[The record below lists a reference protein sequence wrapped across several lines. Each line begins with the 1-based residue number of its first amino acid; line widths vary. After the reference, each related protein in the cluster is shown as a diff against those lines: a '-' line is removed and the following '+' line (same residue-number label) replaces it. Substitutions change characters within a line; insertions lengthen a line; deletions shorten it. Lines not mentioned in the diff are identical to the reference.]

1 MTDPQ
6 PVTDIKKLA
15 PGDRLVHPRGAT
27 AKVLSLSAHRR
38 NKHELHGYVCVVTQT
53 NGGVQRCTIPL
64 TAINDKGWRVATEAE
79 ADQLNEAELAK
90 WDVAKKGS
98 LLGQL
103 AAEAPPSGM
112 TERAEADDPRDWD
125 AARRDYERELYAK
138 IDAEDAAEMNPPST
152 EQIEKV
158 DAETEAGLLI
168 IEQQL
173 IDRDLAEVANVIRNL
188 REINSSLEEQ
198 LEAARETRNSAIDT
212 ATEASNHAASLQSQL
227 VELEARNGLLEKGLD
242 ERDHVITDL
251 LADADKL
258 EANFDTVVDSLSKR
272 EAAIRVL
279 EGHIE
284 RLESRPVATTSELV
298 TSKVEVKTLEHIL
311 YRPEA
316 RIKSDQELADH
327 LNDGWE
333 KWDCETTDG
342 LRTVVLVRQ
351 CQLPPVTPQPER
363 AAAKVVVPD
372 AIVFEGAAPTPA
384 EVSLQEAELITA
396 HHTAAAAASP
406 LPRFNAQDYMEGAF
420 EAALGKAQV
429 AGAANQTAY
438 DAIFNTPRQLPAEV
452 VRPS

>member
-227 VELEARNGLLEKGLD
+227 VELEAS
-242 ERDHVITDL
+242 
-251 LADADKL
+251 
-258 EANFDTVVDSLSKR
+258 FDSLTDSLGKR

-284 RLESRPVATTSELV
+284 RLESRPVAAASEII

-311 YRPEA
+311 YKPEA

-351 CQLPPVTPQPER
+351 CQLPPVAPQPER
-363 AAAKVVVPD
+363 TAAKVVVPD

-384 EVSLQEAELITA
+384 EVALQEAELITA
-396 HHTAAAAASP
+396 HHTAAAKASP
-406 LPRFNAQDYMEGAF
+406 LPGFKPFSSEDYLADVFEASMEASQPVF
-420 EAALGKAQV
+420 EAALNPIRPLRPELAAQTPI
-429 AGAANQTAY
+429 GAHHG
-438 DAIFNTPRQLPAEV
+438 
-452 VRPS
+452 